1 MWKPL
6 FVWKARTLWAIYEK
20 KKCKK
25 KWIAP
30 ERFHILFYYYRFY
43 HLQGLGVV
51 PALLPGFFGPKV
63 VLHPGQVA
71 GFRGSY
77 RLFRSERIAHA
88 MWFESGQCLVWFR
101 VVHVTSPGAACC
113 PTWWLP
119 ACCKQQEGLK
129 RFFLSGKRRN
139 VGVGL
144 LIYQDPI
151 PDWFIMMDET
161 LNVCISAHFSNIS
174 QHHKENT
181 RTAQWQNVLTI
192 REHRE
197 LTNYPHWVFMNCI
210 VRLANKIAW

>member
-63 VLHPGQVA
+63 VFHPGQVA

-119 ACCKQQEGLK
+119 ACCQQQEGLK
-129 RFFLSGKRRN
+129 RFFLSGKRRLAIRCLKCRGWAAN
-139 VGVGL
+139 IPGPHSRLVHHDGWDSKRVHFCTFFQHQSAPQRK
-144 LIYQDPI
+144 YQDGTMAKR
-151 PDWFIMMDET
+151 PD
-161 LNVCISAHFSNIS
+161 
-174 QHHKENT
+174 HK
-181 RTAQWQNVLTI
+181 RT
-192 REHRE
+192 
-197 LTNYPHWVFMNCI
+197 
-210 VRLANKIAW
+210 